1 MTTLEIVLI
10 VALLLSWSEYIR
22 VMLCIRRILKII
34 DKAQEELEQ
43 LREDTLE
50 LVESA
55 AVLEQE
61 RNK

>member
-22 VMLCIRRILKII
+22 GILKII

-43 LREDTLE
+43 
-50 LVESA
+50 
-55 AVLEQE
+55 E